1 MLVLG
6 RHENQSIRIHTSDG
20 IVEIL
25 ITKLESN
32 HVRLGFDAPASVPIF
47 RSEIDP
53 SSGDYSPSAHSKT
66 LKKVPNETAPRGL
79 KFLFRQLGVFNR
91 RS

>member
-20 IVEIL
+20 IIEIL
-25 ITKLESN
+25 ITKLADN
-32 HVRLGFDAPASVPIF
+32 HVRLGFDAPASVAIF

-53 SSGDYSPSAHSKT
+53 SAGDYSPSAY
-66 LKKVPNETAPRGL
+66 LKSPNKVADQTAPRGI
-79 KFLFRQLGVFNR
+79 KFILRKLGIFNR
-91 RS
+91 RP